1 MSLSTREQELAYVRD
16 FKKKMGESDEDSTNY
31 GVFGIP
37 TYVLIDRR
45 GNVRLMGMGANGS
58 GDATLDKAIRK
69 LIEEPAANARATT
82 N

>member
-16 FKKKMGESDEDSTNY
+16 FKKKIGESDEDSTNY

-45 GNVRLMGMGANGS
+45 GNVRLMGMGAKGS
-58 GDATLDKAIRK
+58 GDTTLDKAIRK